1 MNTRENETLRD
12 YFLTRSIDLTPNGA
26 RRDSTVFYAPFSNTE
41 SVFNLCISVLTE
53 AERQHM
59 ARLATDGLR
68 SAFAQRRAFRRF
80 CAAIALG
87 HGGDLAGNVFDVT
100 EKGRPYLRRAPDFR
114 FSFSSCRFGMLGA
127 WSATCELG
135 IDIED
140 DTREIEALALAR
152 EFFTGEEAAIVEQ
165 AVSADRRSIFYQ
177 FWSLKE
183 AALKSV
189 GEGLPFGLDTFV
201 FELLPTPRVVDA
213 PGQFGSPL
221 QFRAYPVGKGDFNAA
236 LVTQLPAGNVR

>member
-1 MNTRENETLRD
+1 MKARENEELRD
-12 YFLTRSIDLTPNGA
+12 YFLARTSDLTPVGA
-26 RRDSTVFYAPFSNTE
+26 RRDSSVLYAPFSENE
-41 SVFNLCISVLTE
+41 DVFKLCISMLTE
-53 AERQHM
+53 SERQHM

-80 CAAIALG
+80 CAAVAVG
-87 HGGDLAGNVFDVT
+87 GGGDLSGFVFDVT
-100 EKGRPYLRRAPDFR
+100 EKGRPYLCQAPDIR

-127 WSATCELG
+127 WSATCEVG

-140 DTREIEALALAR
+140 DTREIEALALAQ
-152 EFFTGEEAAIVEQ
+152 EFFTAEEAAIVEQ
-165 AVSADRRSIFYQ
+165 AASADRRSIFYQ

-201 FELLPTPRVVDA
+201 FELLPTPRVVDV
-213 PGQFGSPL
+213 PGQFGSPG
-221 QFRAYPVGKGDFNAA
+221 QFRAYPVGKGNFNAA
-236 LVTQLPAGNVR
+236 LVTQLPAGNIR

>member
-1 MNTRENETLRD
+1 MKPWENQELRD
-12 YFLTRSIDLTPNGA
+12 YFLARTSDLTPNGA
-26 RRDSTVFYAPFSNTE
+26 RRNSSVLYAPFSDTGD
-41 SVFNLCISVLTE
+41 VFKLCISVLTE
-53 AERQHM
+53 PERQHM
-59 ARLATDGLR
+59 ARLATGGLR

-80 CAAIALG
+80 CAAVALG
-87 HGGDLAGNVFDVT
+87 DGGDLSEIVFDLT
-100 EKGRPYLRRAPDFR
+100 EKGQPYLLRAPDFR

-127 WSATCELG
+127 WSATCEVG

-165 AVSADRRSIFYQ
+165 AASADRRSIFYQ

-201 FELLPTPRVVDA
+201 FELLPTPRVVDV
-213 PGQFGSPL
+213 PGQFGSPG
-221 QFRAYPVGKGDFNAA
+221 QFRAYPVGQGNFNAA
-236 LVTQLPAGNVR
+236 LVTRVPAGSIS